1 VRLQHQRTFKTC
13 WGSPP
18 QVHTKGTDAMSWL
31 VVFISL
37 FVPIVLLFMVLIMG
51 WLHGE
56 PRAGAT
62 RRRTP

>member
-1 VRLQHQRTFKTC
+1 
-13 WGSPP
+13 
-18 QVHTKGTDAMSWL
+18 MSWL